1 LQKWNLIPELHIFAK
16 NGIDMVDRLI
26 LPEARQA
33 LTQFRALCLT
43 GPRQSGKT
51 TLSKQLFKGKP
62 YINFENPSVQHEA
75 FQNPE
80 SFLLKYRNGAVFD
93 EVQRVPLIF
102 RYLQEILDNNKK
114 RGQFILTGSNNFLLQ
129 EQVSQSLAGR
139 AGYLSLLP
147 FSYAE
152 LVNAKMAA
160 DDVNK
165 HILTGGYPEI
175 WNEKLMPGTWMN
187 SYVQTY
193 VQRDVRLLRN
203 ITNLA
208 AFNRFIYLCANYAG
222 QIVNRDELSKQTGV
236 DTKTILAWLGLLETS
251 YIVYL
256 LQPWYNNMNKRIV
269 KSPKLYFYD
278 TGLLCHL
285 LGIKS
290 IAALQKNT
298 AYGALFENWI
308 ISEIRK
314 NNFNAAQNDGIYYL
328 RDSTGNEVDII
339 IERDGELVAIEIKAS
354 GNINTGMLRGLKF
367 WQKYQPK
374 SNSILV
380 HSGKSNELINE
391 KISIVPWSEV
401 ANL

>member
-1 LQKWNLIPELHIFAK
+1 MIN
-16 NGIDMVDRLI
+16 RLI
-26 LPEARQA
+26 LAEAKLA
-33 LTQFRALCLT
+33 LTQFRALCIT

-62 YINFENPSVQHEA
+62 YVNFENPSVQHEA
-75 FQNPE
+75 ENNPQA
-80 SFLLKYRNGAVFD
+80 FLKKYSSGAIFD
-93 EVQRVPLIF
+93 EVQRVPHIF
-102 RYLQEILDNNKK
+102 RYLQEVLDNNRK

-152 LVNAKMAA
+152 LVKAKKAFT
-160 DDVNK
+160 DINQ

-175 WNEKLMPGTWMN
+175 WNEKLNPGIWLN

-203 ITNLA
+203 ISNLA
-208 AFNRFIYLCANYAG
+208 VFNRFIYLCANYAG
-222 QIVNRDELSKQTGV
+222 QILNRDELAKQTGV
-236 DTKTILAWLGLLETS
+236 DTKTILAWLGLLENS
-251 YIVYL
+251 YILYQ
-256 LQPWYNNMNKRIV
+256 LQPWFNNMNKRIV

-290 IAALQKNT
+290 VTALKKNH

-314 NNFNAAQNDGIYYL
+314 NKFNAGLSDGMYYF
-328 RDSTGNEVDII
+328 RDSTGNEVDLI
-339 IERDGELVAIEIKAS
+339 IERDGEPLAIEIKSATKVN
-354 GNINTGMLRGLKF
+354 GNMLYGLKY

-374 SNSILV
+374 SQCILLQGGKTSEVVSDNLSIL
-380 HSGKSNELINE
+380 
-391 KISIVPWSEV
+391 PWQQV
-401 ANL
+401 VDL